1 MHNKINQGFSLLGS
15 TPIMFPFQDN
25 YSNKEKKMI
34 EFAIKKIFFFGFFL
48 FIYETVK
55 TCCDFR
61 MFLSSLESGK
71 KEAQKLYESITI
83 FCFFYLIL
91 KNDVGDMDFGTDN
104 AQTLNIDGV
113 MQELN

>member
-1 MHNKINQGFSLLGS
+1 
-15 TPIMFPFQDN
+15 
-25 YSNKEKKMI
+25 
-34 EFAIKKIFFFGFFL
+34 
-48 FIYETVK
+48 
-55 TCCDFR
+55 

-91 KNDVGDMDFGTDN
+91 KKDVGDMDFGTDN